1 MHCWGHHCHA
11 RGEHGT
17 GKTGNKTPSKT
28 SSVLVPM
35 QQSAVQPILSPI
47 SFRYALIQRQ
57 RQENHQMLRADYIES
72 ISQAVSGIRDTPS
85 LEGRSKA
92 AIAQAVVLRL
102 LAAAGWDVFDLSQVM
117 PGYITGNRSIDF
129 ALMPP
134 GQPKGAVSPKV
145 FIDVRTPAENIESPR
160 MERQLLAHCAREE
173 VPLAAL
179 TNGLRWLL
187 LLWSPEGDR
196 MERRFCEIDLRVDPE
211 AAAADINRYLTR
223 NRVSNGQAA
232 RSAER
237 ALRDSN
243 REVVDRR
250 AVIQGWRQV
259 VVGLDEGLIE
269 LVATAAEQ
277 RAGYRPDDRLVR
289 RVLAENCAALLTPRS
304 EDAAGSGP
312 GRGLRSTPSS
322 FTLDSETRDVT
333 PWSGLLV
340 GVCLM
345 MRDSHPG
352 DFERILEIRG
362 RKLPYYSRAAGELN
376 VPRPIGDTGIFASC
390 HGTGALI
397 AGRARRVL
405 EHFGQP
411 AGSLVIQLR

>member
-1 MHCWGHHCHA
+1 
-11 RGEHGT
+11 
-17 GKTGNKTPSKT
+17 
-28 SSVLVPM
+28 
-35 QQSAVQPILSPI
+35 
-47 SFRYALIQRQ
+47 
-57 RQENHQMLRADYIES
+57 MLRADYRES
-72 ISQAVSGIRDTPS
+72 ISQAVSGIRDMPS

-102 LAAAGWDVFDLSQVM
+102 LVAAGWDVFDLSQVM

-134 GQPKGAVSPKV
+134 GQPKGAVSPRV
-145 FIDVRTPAENIESPR
+145 FIDVRTPGEDVGSPR
-160 MERQLLAHCAREE
+160 MERQLLALCAREK
-173 VPLAAL
+173 VSLAAL

-187 LLWSPEGDR
+187 FLWSPEGGR
-196 MERRFCEIDLRVDPE
+196 MERRFCEIDLRGDPE

-223 NRVSNGQAA
+223 DRVSNGQAA

-237 ALRDSN
+237 ALQDSN
-243 REVVDRR
+243 QDAVGRR
-250 AVIQGWRQV
+250 AVIQSWRQV

-277 RAGYRPDDRLVR
+277 RAGHRPGHRLVR
-289 RVLAENCAALLTPRS
+289 RVLAENRAALLAPGTG
-304 EDAAGSGP
+304 DAAGSGP
-312 GRGLRSTPSS
+312 RSTPSS

-333 PWSGLLV
+333 SWSGLLV

-362 RKLPYYSRAAGELN
+362 RKLPYFSRAAGELN
-376 VPRPIGDTGIFASC
+376 LPRPIGDTGIFASC
-390 HGTGALI
+390 QGAGALI
-397 AGRARRVL
+397 AGRARRIL
-405 EHFGQP
+405 EHFGHS
-411 AGSLVIQLR
+411 AGSLTIQLR

>member
-1 MHCWGHHCHA
+1 
-11 RGEHGT
+11 
-17 GKTGNKTPSKT
+17 
-28 SSVLVPM
+28 
-35 QQSAVQPILSPI
+35 
-47 SFRYALIQRQ
+47 
-57 RQENHQMLRADYIES
+57 MLRADHRES
-72 ISQAVSGIRDTPS
+72 ISQAVSGIRDMPS

-92 AIAQAVVLRL
+92 AIAQAVVLRM

-129 ALMPP
+129 ALMPSP
-134 GQPKGAVSPKV
+134 GQPKGAVPPSV
-145 FIDVRTPAENIESPR
+145 FIDVRTPTDNIESPR
-160 MERQLLAHCAREE
+160 MERQLLALCAREE

-187 LLWSPEGDR
+187 FLWSPGGGR
-196 MERRFCEIDLRVDPE
+196 MERRFCEIDLKEDPE
-211 AAAADINRYLTR
+211 AAAADINRYLTKD
-223 NRVSNGQAA
+223 RVSNGQAA

-237 ALRDSN
+237 ELRDSN
-243 REVVDRR
+243 QNAVDRR

-277 RAGYRPDDRLVR
+277 KAGHRPGNRLVR
-289 RVLAENCAALLTPRS
+289 RVLAENRAALLVPGT

-312 GRGLRSTPSS
+312 GGGLRSTPSS
-322 FTLDSETRDVT
+322 FTLDSETKDVT
-333 PWSGLLV
+333 SWSGLLV

-362 RKLPYYSRAAGELN
+362 RKLPYFSRAAGELN
-376 VPRPIGDTGIFASC
+376 LPRPIGDTGIFASC
-390 HGTGALI
+390 NGTGALI
-397 AGRARRVL
+397 AGRARRVV
-405 EHFGQP
+405 EHFGHP

>member
-1 MHCWGHHCHA
+1 
-11 RGEHGT
+11 
-17 GKTGNKTPSKT
+17 
-28 SSVLVPM
+28 
-35 QQSAVQPILSPI
+35 
-47 SFRYALIQRQ
+47 
-57 RQENHQMLRADYIES
+57 MLRSDYSES
-72 ISQAVSGIRDTPS
+72 ISQAVSAIRDMPS

-117 PGYITGNRSIDF
+117 PGYITGNSNVDF

-134 GQPKGAVSPKV
+134 GQPKGAVSPRV
-145 FIDVRTPAENIESPR
+145 FIDVRTPGEDVGSPR
-160 MERQLLAHCAREE
+160 MARQLLAHCAREE
-173 VPLAAL
+173 VSLAAL

-187 LLWSPEGDR
+187 FLWSPGGGR
-196 MERRFCEIDLRVDPE
+196 MERRFCELDFREDPE
-211 AAAADINRYLTR
+211 AAAADVNRYLTKD
-223 NRVSNGQAA
+223 RVSNGQAA

-237 ALRDSN
+237 ALQDSN
-243 REVVDRR
+243 RETVGRR
-250 AVIQGWRQV
+250 AILQGWRQV
-259 VVGLDEGLIE
+259 VVGLDEGLVE

-277 RAGYRPDDRLVR
+277 RAGHRPDNRLVR
-289 RVLAENCAALLTPRS
+289 RVLAENRAALLAPGT

-312 GRGLRSTPSS
+312 GGGLRSTPAS
-322 FTLDSETRDVT
+322 FTLDSETRNVT
-333 PWSGLLV
+333 SWSGLLV

-362 RKLPYYSRAAGELN
+362 RKLPYYSRVAGELN

-397 AGRARRVL
+397 AGRARRVV
-405 EHFGQP
+405 EHFGHP
-411 AGSLVIQLR
+411 AESLVIQLR